1 MLLFVVAVPL
11 LRRFLFTAGVE
22 AGNSRFRP
30 LIVEVSR
37 PCLRDRGDAR
47 DFPVVLSSWLP
58 STLGEDF
65 TRADSGS
72 RNDGG
77 RKWFPLYHESKE
89 DRSANA
95 GNIPD

>member
-1 MLLFVVAVPL
+1 MLLFVAVPL

-47 DFPVVLSSWLP
+47 DLPVVLSSWLP

-65 TRADSGS
+65 GRPASGS

-77 RKWFPLYHESKE
+77 RKWFPLYHKSKE
-89 DRSANA
+89 DRGTDA